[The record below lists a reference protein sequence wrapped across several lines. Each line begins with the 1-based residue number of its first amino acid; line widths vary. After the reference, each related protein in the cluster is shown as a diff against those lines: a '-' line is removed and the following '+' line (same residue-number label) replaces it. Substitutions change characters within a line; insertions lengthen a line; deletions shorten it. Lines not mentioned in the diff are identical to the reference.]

1 MPGNNPIQDETGQAI
16 LAAVQQLTAAVNALT
31 KELSDMGDTQTL
43 ALADSQHKAYCLQAG
58 KPYTPPAATQSYAG
72 G

>member
-31 KELSDMGDTQTL
+31 KELSDMGDVQAL
-43 ALADSQHKAYCLQAG
+43 ALADSQHKSYCLQSG
-58 KPYTPPAATQSYAG
+58 KQYAPPAAALAYTG